1 MLYSKHQEQDTFK
14 LILMGG
20 NDLLVTMKEI
30 LDRAKKE
37 NYAVLAANFLCEVD
51 ARAFL
56 EAAEDLNAPLILDMS
71 YKNSMGIVFT
81 GRYIAELCNMAKIP
95 VALNLDHGRDMT
107 HFASAV
113 RAGFTSMMIDCS
125 ALPFEENVETVKQ
138 VVSMAHSIGMSAE
151 AELGHV
157 GKGAEYD
164 TIGKSFTDP
173 EEAAEYVERTNV
185 DCLAVAVG
193 TAHGA
198 YKGTPFIDFDRLEE
212 IHKRVSVPL
221 VIHGGSGTGKENL
234 YKVARSGVNKI
245 NINNDL
251 ICGAYEQLMRS
262 DMHGNGA
269 YSMWNYIKNGFRDR
283 AKEYIQLFGSDGKAW
298 MPDVKGLE
306 HRQLSLV
313 E

>member
-1 MLYSKHQEQDTFK
+1 MKRGASGAS
-14 LILMGG
+14 IGG
-20 NDLLVTMKEI
+20 HILLVTMKEI

-81 GRYIAELCNMAKIP
+81 GKYVCELCNMAKIP
-95 VALNLDHGRDMT
+95 VALNLDHGREMT

-138 VVSMAHSIGMSAE
+138 VVAMAHSVGMSTE

-164 TIGKSFTDP
+164 TCGNSFTDP
-173 EEAAEYVERTNV
+173 SEAAEYVERTKV
-185 DCLAVAVG
+185 DCLAVAIG

-198 YKGTPFIDFDRLEE
+198 YKGTPFIDFDRLAAIRE
-212 IHKRVSVPL
+212 KVSVPL
-221 VIHGGSGTGKENL
+221 VIHGGSGTGADNL
-234 YKVARSGVNKI
+234 YKVARSGVSKI

-251 ICGAYEQLMRS
+251 ICGAYKKLIAS
-262 DMHGNGA
+262 DMKGNGA
-269 YSMWNYIKNGFRDR
+269 YGMWNYLKNGFKER

-298 MPDVKGLE
+298 MPEPAGLE